1 MEHELWITAL
11 FNDYLGGIGNSLL
24 NLFGQQVANP
34 ERPWANFMVMQILV
48 AVLVMVVFAFL
59 RTRLSMDKPGTMQHV
74 FETMYQFLHDQTE
87 EAAGHHALKYLSFFG
102 TLFFFILF
110 ANLIGI
116 IPGFESPTMFP
127 AVTLGCALAAFVFY
141 NVVGIQANG
150 LFGYLKHFTGGQG
163 FPLLLLMVPIEI
175 VSNLARPLSL
185 TIRLY
190 ANMLAGEKVTL
201 VFLGLTY
208 LIAPALFMGL
218 HVFVSFLQA
227 YVFVVLTMLYVGGAT
242 SHDEH

>member
-1 MEHELWITAL
+1 MEHELWVTAF
-11 FNDYLGGIGNSLL
+11 FNDHLAGVANSLL
-24 NLFGQQVANP
+24 NLAGQHAENP
-34 ERPWANFMVMQILV
+34 ARPWANFMVMQILV
-48 AVLVMVVFAFL
+48 AILVIVVFAYL
-59 RTRLSMDKPGTMQHV
+59 RSRLSMSKPGNMQHI

-87 EAAGHHALKYLSFFG
+87 EAAGHHSLRYLPFFG
-102 TLFFFILF
+102 TLFIFILF

-116 IPGFESPTMFP
+116 IPGLESPTMFP
-127 AVTLGCALAAFVFY
+127 AVTLGCALLAFLYY
-141 NVVGIQANG
+141 NFVGIQANG
-150 LFGYLKHFTGGQG
+150 LFGYAKHFTGGQG
-163 FPLLLLMVPIEI
+163 FPLVILMVPIEI

-208 LIAPALFMGL
+208 LVAPAVFMGL

-227 YVFVVLTMLYVGGAT
+227 YVFAVLTMMYVGGAT
-242 SHDEH
+242 SHEEH